1 MVTIDDTVVPGKY
14 VIRCDAHEQTFELE
28 AEDIEQAEEELC
40 THILLQHSCERA
52 AAALAAAV

>member
-1 MVTIDDTVVPGKY
+1 MVTIDDTVAPGKY
-14 VIRCDAHEQTFELE
+14 VIRCDAHEQIFELE

-52 AAALAAAV
+52 SAALAAAA